1 MPEFGET
8 AVVLGGSIAGLMA
21 ARVLADFYTTV
32 TVLERDVLPERP
44 VPRRG
49 VPHGPSPHIPQ
60 VRATKTMEEL
70 FPGLLNELVTMGA
83 RVWKDG
89 DLSRIWMS
97 FGGHEFLRSGSIP
110 DPESVIKYYVNRPLL
125 EWSIE
130 RRVRRIPNIE
140 FLLDHDAVR
149 LTSTLTRNR
158 ITGVVAAH
166 RDSGVEKVL
175 TANLVVDA
183 TGRGSR
189 TPVFLDDLGYRRPR
203 EDELMVH
210 AAYASILLHVPPGT
224 LREYMAVGGAVPNR
238 PIGFAMFAGENET
251 YMLGVQM
258 MAGGQPPADYD
269 SLLARLSDVAP
280 RHIVDAARRAEPLAP
295 LRQHRFP
302 ANRWR
307 RYDKLTSMPQGL
319 IVIGDAM
326 CSFNPVYGQGMS
338 IAAVEAAILR
348 TCLERGDRD
357 LQRRYFRW
365 AAKEIRTAWQAAV
378 GADLTLPQIHGR
390 RPLSMRITNA
400 YLRRVLAAAETD
412 PVVVQQFMRLIGM
425 VDRPSR
431 LLRPSMVLRV
441 FVHRKRAVTNAP
453 SPAGV
458 DSPSQTASGSMD

>member
-21 ARVLADFYTTV
+21 ARVLADYYTTV
-32 TVLERDVLPERP
+32 TVVERDVLPERP
-44 VPRRG
+44 VARRG

-60 VRATKTMEEL
+60 VRATQTMEEL
-70 FPGLLNELVTMGA
+70 FPGLLDELVAMGA

-97 FGGHEFLRSGSIP
+97 FAGHKFLQSGTIP
-110 DPESVIKYYVNRPLL
+110 DPETVIKYYVNRPLL
-125 EWSIE
+125 EWCIG
-130 RRVRRIPNIE
+130 RRARHIPNIE
-140 FLLDHDAVR
+140 FLVGHDAVR
-149 LTSTLTRNR
+149 LTSTPARNR
-158 ITGVVAAH
+158 ITGVVTAQ
-166 RDSGVEKVL
+166 RDSGAERIL
-175 TANLVVDA
+175 AADLVVDA

-189 TPVFLDDLGYRRPR
+189 TPVFLDDLGYRRPH

-210 AAYASILLHVPPGT
+210 AAYASTLLHVPPGT
-224 LREYMAVGGAVPNR
+224 LREYMAVSGALPGR
-238 PIGFAMFAGENET
+238 PTGFAMFAGENDT
-251 YMLGVQM
+251 YMVGMQM
-258 MAGGQPPADYD
+258 MAGGQPPSDHD
-269 SLLARLSDVAP
+269 SLLARLAEVAP
-280 RHIVDAARRAEPLAP
+280 AHVVEAVRRAEPLGP

-307 RYDKLTSMPQGL
+307 RYDKLTAMPQGL

-338 IAAVEAAILR
+338 IAAVEALILR

-357 LQRRYFRW
+357 LQRRYFR
-365 AAKEIRTAWQAAV
+365 AAAREIRTAWQAAV
-378 GADLTLPQIHGR
+378 GADLTLPQIQGP

-400 YLRRVLAAAETD
+400 YLRRVMAAAETD

-441 FVHRKRAVTNAP
+441 MTKSRRATKDKTHVSAQPCKEEQVN
-453 SPAGV
+453 GHL
-458 DSPSQTASGSMD
+458 